1 MSKDEQVVR
10 HEAED
15 VVWRILSRIMCT
27 PKEELQRKVSL
38 SERLVKDLEICSDD
52 LSFILIEMV
61 DDWLGE
67 KTKQQDW
74 DDVWTIQDVIELAI
88 RKKKR
93 LPTQQS

>member
-1 MSKDEQVVR
+1 
-10 HEAED
+10 
-15 VVWRILSRIMCT
+15 MCT